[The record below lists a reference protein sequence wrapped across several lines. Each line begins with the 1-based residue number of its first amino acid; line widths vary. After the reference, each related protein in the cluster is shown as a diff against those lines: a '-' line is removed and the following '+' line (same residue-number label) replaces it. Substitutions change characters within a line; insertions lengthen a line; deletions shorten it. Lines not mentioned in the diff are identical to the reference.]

1 MAFGEDWSVYE
12 ERESGCYRKL
22 RECETGLLIRKCH
35 CEMFLKHYTCVLKC
49 FKTLYHKQRW
59 LSSGQSHLI
68 PDPLPRL
75 LPSLASTGSLAR
87 GLPLQTPS
95 QQPWMKGTFH
105 PDCAASPHPTW
116 WRESQARW
124 HQWVRQPE
132 ARAEDSPDSRSLG
145 NNCHWDFHL
154 SFFFPR
160 VMSLELG
167 VGSFQEYSG
176 L

>member
-1 MAFGEDWSVYE
+1 MAFGEEWSVYE

-22 RECETGLLIRKCH
+22 RECETGLLIRKRH

-49 FKTLYHKQRW
+49 LKHYTINKDYCLLVRATDSW
-59 LSSGQSHLI
+59 S
-68 PDPLPRL
+68 PPRL

-116 WRESQARW
+116 WRESQACW

-132 ARAEDSPDSRSLG
+132 ARAEDSPDTRSLG
-145 NNCHWDFHL
+145 NNCH
-154 SFFFPR
+154 
-160 VMSLELG
+160 
-167 VGSFQEYSG
+167 
-176 L
+176 